1 MALCQTALCA
11 SAPSALLQP
20 AELEPY
26 RKRANAEYSK
36 SADTVERFYDMK
48 NAEEKSRS
56 LAVTMDPSHQ
66 LLSVIEMVDDENVAA
81 AVRKVEANINVGSK
95 ADELWSGMESAVD
108 VRAKL
113 NGLQSV
119 TLQII
124 YTEINWSSVLNHI
137 IST

>member
-1 MALCQTALCA
+1 M
-11 SAPSALLQP
+11 
-20 AELEPY
+20 EPY